1 MYSPLVTVSSPPK
14 GRFGIRVLFV
24 LGGNHFRLIFVVGR
38 KKHQLMTSG
47 FVTWCERGTWQKLAA
62 TMEPVWDGVS
72 RQILLRPRGV
82 SGGLHGNQEPG
93 TWDPGV
99 WSCILVG
106 GRGALLSRAEHPLLC
121 LGHHPSSL
129 PYMLMSVGTELT
141 ETSSQGNEGREVNQ
155 EAAVH
160 VPSSS
165 AASWRPVC
173 WDDGWSTRTSVLPSG
188 ILPFL
193 LKAFEKILF
202 FSKPF
207 YQSSLMSALSSKPIV
222 VETSA
227 PLSWI

>member
-24 LGGNHFRLIFVVGR
+24 LGGNHFRLIFVVGM

-106 GRGALLSRAEHPLLC
+106 GGGRCSPEQSTPCSASVTTPPHYLICWCPWVQNLRRPAHRETKAEKSTKRRLCTCHP
-121 LGHHPSSL
+121 P
-129 PYMLMSVGTELT
+129 
-141 ETSSQGNEGREVNQ
+141 
-155 EAAVH
+155 
-160 VPSSS
+160 
-165 AASWRPVC
+165 
-173 WDDGWSTRTSVLPSG
+173 VLPPDGQSVEMMG
-188 ILPFL
+188 GARAHPFFPAEFSHFSWKL
-193 LKAFEKILF
+193 LRRSCFFPNHFIKVVWCRLF
-202 FSKPF
+202 QAN
-207 YQSSLMSALSSKPIV
+207 QS
-222 VETSA
+222 
-227 PLSWI
+227 W